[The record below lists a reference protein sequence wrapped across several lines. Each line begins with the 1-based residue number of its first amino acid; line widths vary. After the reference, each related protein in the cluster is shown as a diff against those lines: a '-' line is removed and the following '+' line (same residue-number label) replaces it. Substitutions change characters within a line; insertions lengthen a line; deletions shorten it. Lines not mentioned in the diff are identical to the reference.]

1 MFKFD
6 TEVYDGNRNTHC
18 SFIIKMKG
26 DDIEDIEI
34 DCSANPKRKMRIKDL
49 VWTSKT
55 MQKFSLSFTIKKS
68 TIEMTSSAVETG

>member
-18 SFIIKMKG
+18 WFTIKMKG

-34 DCSANPKRKMRIKDL
+34 DCSAKPKRKMRIKDF

-68 TIEMTSSAVETG
+68 KIEMTSSAVETG